1 MRNRLIHGY
10 YDINKNIVW
19 KTIKEDIPP
28 LSADLENILEYEEQ
42 LKEAILKNNLYKE
55 LSLYGLDGDLILY
68 YQVKQDINKV
78 GRYKIFITE
87 IATPTS

>member
-87 IATPTS
+87 IATSTS

>member
-19 KTIKEDIPP
+19 KTITEDIPP

-55 LSLYGLDGDLILY
+55 LSFYGLDGDLILY
-68 YQVKQDINKV
+68 YQVKQDISKV
-78 GRYKIFITE
+78 GRYKIFINE

>member
-28 LSADLENILEYEEQ
+28 LSADLENILEYEQQ

>member
-28 LSADLENILEYEEQ
+28 LSADLENILEYEKQ